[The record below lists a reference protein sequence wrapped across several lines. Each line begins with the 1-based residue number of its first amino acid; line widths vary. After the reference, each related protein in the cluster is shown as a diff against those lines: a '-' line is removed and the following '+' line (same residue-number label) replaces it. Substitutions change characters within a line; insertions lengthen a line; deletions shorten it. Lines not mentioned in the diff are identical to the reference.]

1 MGDCSKPDF
10 TLDGQRIEHSKHKH
24 AAEVEETEEESYGLS
39 EVSQQVGLSKVRSA
53 AKVASTWV
61 KLSSKPDHP
70 VKLPC
75 KKIPYKKCYPK
86 EVEVCDE
93 EEEECHS
100 KPTPDCKDV
109 PEKKCQDIPT
119 RLCKDVPDK
128 KCFKVPFNVC
138 FEREGR
144 SCKMVPVRK
153 CATRT
158 SESCTKM
165 PVTTC
170 EILPS
175 QRYWTEGRAKCYKVP
190 EEKCWQEP
198 VQNCKKVPHE
208 VCYTKVE
215 RVARKV
221 CGAFHHGHGHKL
233 H

>member
-10 TLDGQRIEHSKHKH
+10 TLDGQRIEHSKHKR

-39 EVSQQVGLSKVRSA
+39 EVSQQAGLSKVRSA

-75 KKIPYKKCYPK
+75 KKIPYKKCYTK

-109 PEKKCQDIPT
+109 P
-119 RLCKDVPDK
+119 DK

-138 FEREGR
+138 FERESR

-175 QRYWTEGRAKCYKVP
+175 QRCWTEGRAQCYKVP

-221 CGAFHHGHGHKL
+221 CGAY
-233 H
+233 